1 MTLVLKPI
9 GRGNWHAATLE
20 ITGDRDKPLLVRVG
34 ERLEFLGIT
43 WRVAEV
49 RP

>member
-1 MTLVLKPI
+1 MTLILKPI
-9 GRGNWHAATLE
+9 GRGNWRPATLE
-20 ITGDRDKPLLVRVG
+20 ITGEREKPLLVRVG
-34 ERLEFLGIT
+34 ERMEFLGIT